1 MKKESA
7 DPFMDWKEKLMDKEQ
22 SGNETQ
28 NKVSPASPQATP
40 CFVAKN
46 ATIVGNVTLGKEST
60 VWFQAVIRGDANR
73 IEIGARTNI
82 QDGTIIHVDH
92 DAPTIV
98 EDDVTVG
105 HQCMLHGCTIKKGA
119 LIGMSSI
126 VLNHAVIGENSL
138 LGAGSLV
145 TEGTVIPPNVLAFG
159 RPARVIRPLTKE
171 EIAKNQANITHYV
184 ENGYAY
190 QQGEYGEV

>member
-1 MKKESA
+1 VKKEST

-22 SGNETQ
+22 SGNETH
-28 NKVSPASPQATP
+28 KTVSPASLQGTP

-159 RPARVIRPLTKE
+159 RPARVIRPLTEE

>member
-1 MKKESA
+1 MKKEST

-22 SGNETQ
+22 SGNETH
-28 NKVSPASPQATP
+28 KTVSPASLQGTP

-159 RPARVIRPLTKE
+159 RPARVIRPLTEE

>member
-1 MKKESA
+1 VKKESA

-22 SGNETQ
+22 SGNETH
-28 NKVSPASPQATP
+28 KTVSPASLQGTP

-159 RPARVIRPLTKE
+159 RPARVIRPLTEE
-171 EIAKNQANITHYV
+171 EIAKNQTNITHYV

>member
-1 MKKESA
+1 VKKESA

-28 NKVSPASPQATP
+28 KTVSPASPQATP

-46 ATIVGNVTLGKEST
+46 ATIVGNVTLGKDST

-105 HQCMLHGCTIKKGA
+105 HQCMLHGCSIKKGA
-119 LIGMSSI
+119 LVGMSSI

-159 RPARVIRPLTKE
+159 RPARVIRPLTEE

-184 ENGYAY
+184 ENGHAY
-190 QQGEYGEV
+190 QQGQYGEV

>member
-22 SGNETQ
+22 SGNETH
-28 NKVSPASPQATP
+28 KTVSPASLQGTP

-82 QDGTIIHVDH
+82 QDGTIIHVDN

-159 RPARVIRPLTKE
+159 RPARVIRPLTEE

>member
-1 MKKESA
+1 
-7 DPFMDWKEKLMDKEQ
+7 MDKEQ
-22 SGNETQ
+22 SGNETH
-28 NKVSPASPQATP
+28 KTVSPASLQGTP

-46 ATIVGNVTLGKEST
+46 A
-60 VWFQAVIRGDANR
+60 
-73 IEIGARTNI
+73 
-82 QDGTIIHVDH
+82 
-92 DAPTIV
+92 TIV

-159 RPARVIRPLTKE
+159 RPARVIRPLTEE

-190 QQGEYGEV
+190 QQGGIW

>member
-1 MKKESA
+1 
-7 DPFMDWKEKLMDKEQ
+7 MDKEQ

-28 NKVSPASPQATP
+28 KTVSPASPQATP

-159 RPARVIRPLTKE
+159 RPARVIRPLTEE

>member
-1 MKKESA
+1 
-7 DPFMDWKEKLMDKEQ
+7 MDKEQ
-22 SGNETQ
+22 SGNETH
-28 NKVSPASPQATP
+28 KTVSPASLQGTP
-40 CFVAKN
+40 CFVAEN

-82 QDGTIIHVDH
+82 QDGAIIHVDH

-159 RPARVIRPLTKE
+159 RPARVIRPLTEE
-171 EIAKNQANITHYV
+171 EIAKNQVNITHYV

-190 QQGEYGEV
+190 QQGQYGEV

>member
-1 MKKESA
+1 
-7 DPFMDWKEKLMDKEQ
+7 MDKEQ
-22 SGNETQ
+22 SGNETH
-28 NKVSPASPQATP
+28 KTVSPASLQGTP

-159 RPARVIRPLTKE
+159 RPARVIRPLTEE
-171 EIAKNQANITHYV
+171 EIAKNQANIMHYV

-190 QQGEYGEV
+190 QQGGYGEV

>member
-7 DPFMDWKEKLMDKEQ
+7 DPIMDWKEKLMDKEQ
-22 SGNETQ
+22 SGNETH
-28 NKVSPASPQATP
+28 KTVSPASLQGTP

-159 RPARVIRPLTKE
+159 RPARVIRQLTEE

>member
-1 MKKESA
+1 
-7 DPFMDWKEKLMDKEQ
+7 MDKEQ
-22 SGNETQ
+22 SGNETH
-28 NKVSPASPQATP
+28 KTVSPASLQGTP

-159 RPARVIRPLTKE
+159 RPARVIRPLTEE

-184 ENGYAY
+184 ENGYTY

>member
-22 SGNETQ
+22 SGNETH
-28 NKVSPASPQATP
+28 KTVSPASLQGTP

-145 TEGTVIPPNVLAFG
+145 TEGTVIPPDVLAFG
-159 RPARVIRPLTKE
+159 RPARVIRPLTEE

>member
-22 SGNETQ
+22 SGNETH
-28 NKVSPASPQATP
+28 KTVSPASLQGTP
-40 CFVAKN
+40 CFVAEN

-82 QDGTIIHVDH
+82 QDGTIIHVDN

-159 RPARVIRPLTKE
+159 RPARVIRPLTEE

>member
-1 MKKESA
+1 
-7 DPFMDWKEKLMDKEQ
+7 MDKEQ
-22 SGNETQ
+22 SGNETH
-28 NKVSPASPQATP
+28 KTVSPASPQGTP

-145 TEGTVIPPNVLAFG
+145 TEGTVIPSNVLAFG
-159 RPARVIRPLTKE
+159 RPARVIRPLTEE

-190 QQGEYGEV
+190 QQGQYGEV